1 MTDNEKN
8 TELTT
13 SETIETVIEESTPVT
28 DAAEASS
35 EAAIGEST
43 MAAET
48 DGTSSEAAS
57 DVSELP
63 AEPPWEREP
72 VSEEDDLDAWIDA
85 DLARSGLTRDDI
97 EIEPFKPEGTLVK
110 RSNGGY
116 KIIYRNAQGERFLG
130 HNGKIFMRKRYRPP
144 LPLSRDKVE
153 MR

>member
-72 VSEEDDLDAWIDA
+72 VSEEDCILQD
-85 DLARSGLTRDDI
+85 SC
-97 EIEPFKPEGTLVK
+97 
-110 RSNGGY
+110 
-116 KIIYRNAQGERFLG
+116 
-130 HNGKIFMRKRYRPP
+130 
-144 LPLSRDKVE
+144 
-153 MR
+153 